1 MLRIITAEY
10 WQDLRA
16 FSRRKKNYLK
26 WWGSCVNSS
35 VLYWSFTG
43 QLSAICD
50 LWHFKSSPANC
61 QSCFHHF
68 PWNGVFLR
76 SNEGR
81 SGGVELKPPLS
92 TPGVT
97 RLPAESGFK
106 SNTRQ
111 IAVYQHRLAGK
122 RCAEV
127 RKESVIFK
135 KNTHGTHFLF
145 TLTTV
150 PVRK

>member
-1 MLRIITAEY
+1 MSTA
-10 WQDLRA
+10 
-16 FSRRKKNYLK
+16 
-26 WWGSCVNSS
+26 V
-35 VLYWSFTG
+35 SFTG
-43 QLSAICD
+43 PLLVNCLPSVIYGISNPVRLTAKVAFITSPEMA
-50 LWHFKSSPANC
+50 SSFA
-61 QSCFHHF
+61 QTKAD
-68 PWNGVFLR
+68 R
-76 SNEGR
+76 
-81 SGGVELKPPLS
+81 GGELKPSLS

-111 IAVYQHRLAGK
+111 IAVHQHRFAGK
-122 RCAEV
+122 RYAEV